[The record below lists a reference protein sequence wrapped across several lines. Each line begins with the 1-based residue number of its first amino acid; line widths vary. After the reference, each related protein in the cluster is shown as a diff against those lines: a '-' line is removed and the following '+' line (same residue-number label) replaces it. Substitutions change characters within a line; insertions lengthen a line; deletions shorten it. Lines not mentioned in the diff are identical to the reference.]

1 MRKINTNFSLYLV
14 TDSAIIGERD
24 FFEIIREAVEA
35 GVTIVQLRE
44 ISISDR
50 EFIEKAKKLKG
61 ILSVKNISL
70 IINNRSDVAVA
81 VNAEGVHLGQEDLPI
96 EYARKILG
104 KRKIIGVSANN
115 VEEAIEAQNKGADY
129 IAASPIFFTP
139 TKVDIR
145 TPIGLDGL
153 EKMRK
158 YVKVPLIAIGGINR
172 ENVREVIKRGVD
184 GVAVVSAIMASPDPY
199 KATKELLNKIEE
211 TKKLSVLFNKDL

>member
-1 MRKINTNFSLYLV
+1 MRKIKANFFLYLV
-14 TDSAIIGERD
+14 TDNTIIGERD
-24 FFEIIREAVEA
+24 FFEVIKEAVEA

-44 ISISDR
+44 INISDR
-50 EFIEKAKKLKG
+50 EFIAKANKLKE
-61 ILSVKNISL
+61 ILSAKNIPL
-70 IINNRSDVAVA
+70 IINNRCDIASA
-81 VNAEGVHLGQEDLPI
+81 VNAEGVHLGQNDLPI

-129 IAASPIFFTP
+129 IAAGPIFFTP

-153 EKMRK
+153 EKMRR
-158 YVKVPLIAIGGINR
+158 YVKAPLIAIGGINR

-184 GVAVVSAIMASPDPY
+184 GVAVVSAIMASSEPY
-199 KATKELLNKIEE
+199 KATKELLKIIEE
-211 TKKLSVLFNKDL
+211 TKNLREFR